1 MSRNGSSN
9 SPVIPS
15 LLNSS
20 SSSPIR
26 STDDDVDGNAVA
38 TAANLRTSSDV
49 SLNESSRV
57 ISSTRPLGKVIS
69 RTNSPK
75 FLQDLGHD
83 YSRYPSSTDVSLGS
97 RTHLATTEVTRHFRD
112 VENGI
117 RSQRN
122 SEKCGY
128 PDDSL
133 GASDPYS
140 YYGGDKGFI
149 LYPNEIEE
157 DDSLHLPADNDD
169 ITFKP
174 KVKDYFNRRTIS
186 STCGRIVLIL
196 DRLRHGFWGFSKN
209 PPIGAHEFFG
219 IYELSTK
226 ETIHFVTAAN
236 GYLQL
241 RLERFPNHDLDF
253 RSGTLHS
260 WSQLCFKGGT
270 IEVSA
275 SMAGPAGN
283 LGCPGYL
290 ATTDGVWPYTYNS
303 CDAGIIPNQ
312 SSPYG
317 MSMLPGQKL
326 NSYTCKCSDHPNPGT
341 GRGTPEIDIL
351 EGSIYG
357 ETGIVTQS
365 NQLAP
370 FDITITTLNNSWYDG
385 LAYQKYAYKYIP
397 GTTNSKIAWFV
408 GDDPSFIMDG
418 RAVGPNGNIKARQVA
433 EEPMSID
440 SESGDEQYM
449 DQD

>member
-1 MSRNGSSN
+1 MSRNGFSN

-57 ISSTRPLGKVIS
+57 ISSTRPLGS
-69 RTNSPK
+69 
-75 FLQDLGHD
+75 HD

-97 RTHLATTEVTRHFRD
+97 RTHLATTEVKRHFQD

-117 RSQRN
+117 RSQRK

-140 YYGGDKGFI
+140 YYGGEKGFI

-174 KVKDYFNRRTIS
+174 K
-186 STCGRIVLIL
+186 G
-196 DRLRHGFWGFSKN
+196 
-209 PPIGAHEFFG
+209 
-219 IYELSTK
+219 YELSTK
-226 ETIHFVTAAN
+226 ETIHFVTTAN

-253 RSGTLHS
+253 RSGPF
-260 WSQLCFKGGT
+260 QQ
-270 IEVSA
+270 
-275 SMAGPAGN
+275 
-283 LGCPGYL
+283 
-290 ATTDGVWPYTYNS
+290 
-303 CDAGIIPNQ
+303 GI
-312 SSPYG
+312 S
-317 MSMLPGQKL
+317 
-326 NSYTCKCSDHPNPGT
+326 
-341 GRGTPEIDIL
+341 
-351 EGSIYG
+351 
-357 ETGIVTQS
+357 
-365 NQLAP
+365 
-370 FDITITTLNNSWYDG
+370 TITTLNNSWYDG

-418 RAVGPNGNIKARQVA
+418 RAVGPNGNIKVRQVA